1 MEKAED
7 LPQPEIDHYYGPL
20 RFFTQQVVKGD
31 GDLLLLNAPAGIGKS
46 YQINKVVKADCTGH
60 YVPKAG
66 YISPLELF
74 HSLHETRNEGDILFL
89 DDVSGITD
97 DERAL
102 NILKGATWTEDEDR
116 GRMVEWATTSDKIKC
131 EQEFQYNGRIILCFN
146 EMPDNEHI
154 NALKSRGKYYEM
166 NFTYEQRIDIIHEI
180 AKVPYE
186 DSTLEERQEVAEWIG
201 HYTDA
206 TFEDL
211 NLRILFHC
219 LDIYLS
225 CKSGDYEY
233 ALDDWTMLAT
243 ELFGV
248 DEDLQLVKDLLTEC
262 GTKEAAAE
270 AFEART
276 GQSRRTFFRR
286 KKKLEEKLGKKV

>member
-1 MEKAED
+1 MDED
-7 LPQPEIDHYYGPL
+7 KELPQPDISRYYGPL
-20 RFFTQQVVKGD
+20 RFFTQQVVNGD
-31 GDLLLLNAPAGIGKS
+31 SDLLLLNAPAGIGKS
-46 YQINKVVKADCTGH
+46 YQINKVVKGNITGN

-66 YISPLELF
+66 YLSPLELF
-74 HSLHETRNEGDILFL
+74 HSLHKTKNKGDILFL

-102 NILKGATWTEDEDR
+102 NLLKGATWTEDEDR
-116 GRMVEWATTSDKIKC
+116 GREVEWATTSDKIQC
-131 EQEFQYNGRIILCFN
+131 EQQFQYEGRIILCFN

-166 NFTYEQRIDIIHEI
+166 NFTYEQRIDIIKEI

-186 DSTLEERQEVAEWIG
+186 DSTLEQRQEVARWIAT
-201 HYTDA
+201 YTDE

-225 CKSGDYEY
+225 CQSGEYEY
-233 ALDDWTMLAT
+233 GPDNWTMLAT

-248 DEDLQLVKDLLTEC
+248 DEDLQLVKDLITET
-262 GTKEAAAE
+262 GTVEAAAE

-276 GQSRRTFFRR
+276 GKSRRTFFRR
-286 KKKLEEKLGKKV
+286 KNKLEEKLGQKL